1 MTLQEC
7 QRYLKVK
14 GLSSPDDLANA
25 LRELLGFDESLTVL
39 GVAGDFFGWLR
50 LEDPT
55 PCVENKTAQRLYAPN
70 PAPDIPG
77 LS

>member
-1 MTLQEC
+1 M
-7 QRYLKVK
+7 K
-14 GLSSPDDLANA
+14 GLASPDDLANA
-25 LRELLGFDESLTVL
+25 LRELLGFDESLTSDG
-39 GVAGDFFGWLR
+39 GVAGDFFGLR

>member
-1 MTLQEC
+1 M
-7 QRYLKVK
+7 K
-14 GLSSPDDLANA
+14 GFASPDDLANA
-25 LRELLGFDESLTVL
+25 LRELLGFDESLTLL
-39 GVAGDFFGWLR
+39 GVAGDFFGLR

-55 PCVENKTAQRLYAPN
+55 PCVENKTAQRLYAPK